1 MENHE
6 NISNEEII
14 EKNNNSR
21 KYYLDILKIISCIA
35 VIVLHTC
42 SKDMK
47 LVSPFSNRYQV
58 LNFFDSVARFAVPIF
73 VMVSGALF
81 LDRNK
86 KIDTK
91 KLYTKNILRLVIAYI
106 FWSIMYGLFMYFILG
121 KGASLLETVQSVI
134 LKSYFH
140 LWFLPMIISIYIL
153 IPFLKKIADNS
164 SKKEIFILLLLFF
177 IFKIIG
183 DTICA
188 FDYPELKYI
197 QAIFKRFSVKLVA
210 GYIGYFFL
218 GHYLSSYEINKKNR
232 IIIYILGI
240 LGVIICTV
248 GNSICSIQAG
258 EFRGNFLDNFVIT
271 TFFATIAVFTFVKYS
286 ISKICISEKVGKFIK
301 EITANSFG
309 IYLVHMLFM
318 DYIRSI
324 IGFSANSINTII
336 YVPIMVIIVWSLSDI
351 TVTIIRK
358 VPVINKYIV

>member
-106 FWSIMYGLFMYFILG
+106 FWSIMYGLFMYFI
-121 KGASLLETVQSVI
+121 
-134 LKSYFH
+134 FP
-140 LWFLPMIISIYIL
+140 F
-153 IPFLKKIADNS
+153 FLK
-164 SKKEIFILLLLFF
+164 
-177 IFKIIG
+177 
-183 DTICA
+183 
-188 FDYPELKYI
+188 
-197 QAIFKRFSVKLVA
+197 
-210 GYIGYFFL
+210 
-218 GHYLSSYEINKKNR
+218 
-232 IIIYILGI
+232 
-240 LGVIICTV
+240 
-248 GNSICSIQAG
+248 
-258 EFRGNFLDNFVIT
+258 
-271 TFFATIAVFTFVKYS
+271 
-286 ISKICISEKVGKFIK
+286 
-301 EITANSFG
+301 
-309 IYLVHMLFM
+309 
-318 DYIRSI
+318 
-324 IGFSANSINTII
+324 
-336 YVPIMVIIVWSLSDI
+336 
-351 TVTIIRK
+351 
-358 VPVINKYIV
+358 